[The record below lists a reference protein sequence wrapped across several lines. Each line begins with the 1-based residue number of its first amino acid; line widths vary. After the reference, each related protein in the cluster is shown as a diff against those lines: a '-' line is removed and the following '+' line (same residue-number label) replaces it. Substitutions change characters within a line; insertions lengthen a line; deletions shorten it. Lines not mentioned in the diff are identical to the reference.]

1 MLFNVKRAIQ
11 FALLALLVAQPALSG
26 FACAPLV
33 GSSISCATSPS
44 LGQLGNCPKI
54 PTLVAQDRDSCC
66 HIDSS
71 DSTQQALVDRSAQDQ
86 GVGQGVIEEQPR
98 MAQMTPLGQEPDH
111 APSVPLRAASL
122 QTLYCSFLI

>member
-1 MLFNVKRAIQ
+1 VKRAIQ

-26 FACAPLV
+26 FACAPLA
-33 GSSISCATSPS
+33 GSSIACATSPS
-44 LGQLGNCPKI
+44 SPGQLGNCPKI

-66 HIDSS
+66 YIDSS

-86 GVGQGVIEEQPR
+86 RMGQGVIEEPPR
-98 MAQMTPLGQEPDH
+98 MAQMTQLGLEPDRV
-111 APSVPLRAASL
+111 PRVPLRAASL